1 MSLMIVQKRSFFQE
15 ILVEFFGQ
23 VTEDLD
29 LFKTK
34 NSRLNRISKKKR
46 LNNEGSQFR
55 EQIYL
60 QLL

>member
-34 NSRLNRISKKKR
+34 NSRFKQNFQEKEIK
-46 LNNEGSQFR
+46 
-55 EQIYL
+55 
-60 QLL
+60 